1 LNTFTKT
8 VAKIAVFALLNF
20 ALCYSAMGQNNAL
33 SLASS
38 GVTAGWA
45 TVDLGVVPNNNNVT
59 IMAGDTIS
67 LDTLGNCAKLTIQKG
82 ATLNSVSNAASGRL
96 VGLLPGAN
104 TEPGLDTIQN
114 DGVFGS
120 ASEANDGIAIAIP
133 ATCSNIKLMGT
144 GVTAI
149 GAMLPASHNS
159 SLIFDLAQNASLNN
173 KGIAFT
179 AHPVIDS
186 NSTAD
191 NITFN
196 IDTGIT
202 LRVINP
208 NGQVQGASADGKG
221 GIYTYNIYGTLDLS
235 ATTATQNFAPYSASP
250 ASVITAN
257 ISGDLKLGTGFSSVS
272 AGTGGGKAI
281 FNILNGGLVDATNT
295 TQLSMGIN
303 YFITNGSGVLKR
315 RVTNSTIVFPVG
327 VPGGLAFN
335 PVALNNKG
343 VANNFSVS
351 VSSKFVQSL
360 PPNSTGSNVTVSPVW
375 LTADEATGFNPAL
388 AVSVV
393 SYNGSSLVKSPAIV
407 SGLGINTNPYVATAP
422 GFTTFG
428 LFGVEN
434 TTDAPA
440 MQVFP
445 NPTAKQLTLS
455 FPETIVNGTVTI
467 TTQSGQKIIVSKMD
481 NGGNWSG
488 DVSSFLPGVYI
499 ITLQN
504 GGKFYSQKFIK
515 M

>member
-1 LNTFTKT
+1 
-8 VAKIAVFALLNF
+8 
-20 ALCYSAMGQNNAL
+20 
-33 SLASS
+33 
-38 GVTAGWA
+38 
-45 TVDLGVVPNNNNVT
+45 
-59 IMAGDTIS
+59 
-67 LDTLGNCAKLTIQKG
+67 
-82 ATLNSVSNAASGRL
+82 
-96 VGLLPGAN
+96 
-104 TEPGLDTIQN
+104 
-114 DGVFGS
+114 
-120 ASEANDGIAIAIP
+120 
-133 ATCSNIKLMGT
+133 
-144 GVTAI
+144 
-149 GAMLPASHNS
+149 
-159 SLIFDLAQNASLNN
+159 
-173 KGIAFT
+173 
-179 AHPVIDS
+179 
-186 NSTAD
+186 
-191 NITFN
+191 
-196 IDTGIT
+196 
-202 LRVINP
+202 
-208 NGQVQGASADGKG
+208 
-221 GIYTYNIYGTLDLS
+221 LS

-272 AGTGGGKAI
+272 AGTGGGKAV

-351 VSSKFVQSL
+351 VSSKFDQSL
-360 PPNSTGSNVTVSPVW
+360 PPNSKVVDKQWTIQPDSTGSNVTVSPVW